1 MRRPARRAL
10 VTLVVLAAAG
20 AAALVAGRQA
30 FERAGPLS
38 EEATVVLPR
47 GIGLDGIARRLEA
60 SGVIEHAWLFTLGVR
75 LSGGAR
81 RLRAGEYAF
90 SARISARGTVEM
102 LLGGRTVQRRL
113 TIPEGMT
120 TQQVLEVIAGAEGL
134 TGEIDAPPEEG
145 ALLPETYYYSWGDSR
160 AAIAAR
166 MAAAMRAALDELW
179 AARPDALP
187 FAAPREALILASIV
201 EKETARDDER
211 PRIAAVFV
219 NRLRR
224 GIRLQSDPTV
234 VYAITGGKGALDRPL
249 ARADLDTPGAYN
261 TYRVAGLPPTPIA
274 NPGRAS
280 IAAVLNPAPSDELYF
295 VADGSG
301 GHVFAR
307 TLAEHNRNVAR
318 WRRLKREREAAPS
331 PPPGLAE

>member
-1 MRRPARRAL
+1 M
-10 VTLVVLAAAG
+10 
-20 AAALVAGRQA
+20 
-30 FERAGPLS
+30 
-38 EEATVVLPR
+38 
-47 GIGLDGIARRLEA
+47 
-60 SGVIEHAWLFTLGVR
+60 
-75 LSGGAR
+75 
-81 RLRAGEYAF
+81 
-90 SARISARGTVEM
+90 
-102 LLGGRTVQRRL
+102 
-113 TIPEGMT
+113 
-120 TQQVLEVIAGAEGL
+120 
-134 TGEIDAPPEEG
+134 
-145 ALLPETYYYSWGDSR
+145 
-160 AAIAAR
+160 
-166 MAAAMRAALDELW
+166 
-179 AARPDALP
+179 
-187 FAAPREALILASIV
+187 ILASIV

-224 GIRLQSDPTV
+224 GMRLQSDPTV
-234 VYAITGGKGALDRPL
+234 VYAIAGGKGALDRPL

-318 WRRLKREREAAPS
+318 WRRLKREREAPSPPPS